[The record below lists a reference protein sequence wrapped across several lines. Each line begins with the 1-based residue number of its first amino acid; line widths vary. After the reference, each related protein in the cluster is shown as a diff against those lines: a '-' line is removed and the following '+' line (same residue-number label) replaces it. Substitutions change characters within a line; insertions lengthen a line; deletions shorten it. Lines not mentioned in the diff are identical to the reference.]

1 MDLTIAV
8 PDAGTVSAIL
18 DRPRGA
24 RAILVLAH
32 GAGAGM
38 RHAFMSQLSAA
49 LSARAVATLRY
60 QFPYTESGRRTPDR
74 PPVLEATV
82 RAAVGEAARRTSG
95 LPLFAGGKSMGGRM
109 TSRAQAADALRG
121 VRGLVFVGFPLHP
134 AGAPA
139 TTRADHL
146 AGVKVPMLFLQGTRD
161 ALAGLDLL
169 RPIIERLRDATL
181 HVVDGAD
188 HGFRLPAREARVRS
202 PIGELAETAA
212 SWIAARC

>member
-24 RAILVLAH
+24 RTMLAMAH

-38 RHAFMSQLSAA
+38 RHVFMHQLAAA
-49 LSARAVATLRY
+49 LAARAVATLRY
-60 QFPYTESGRRTPDR
+60 QFPYCEAGRRRPDR
-74 PPVLEATV
+74 PSLLEATV
-82 RAAVGEAARRTSG
+82 RAAVGEAARRARS

-109 TSRAQAADALRG
+109 TSQAHAAAALPG

-139 TTRADHL
+139 TARADHL
-146 AGVKVPMLFLQGTRD
+146 AAVRLPMLFLQGTRD
-161 ALAGLDLL
+161 DLAGLDLL
-169 RPIIERLRDATL
+169 RPIIDRVEGSL
-181 HVVDGAD
+181 HVIDGAD
-188 HGFRLPAREARVRS
+188 HGFKLPARDARARS
-202 PIGELAETAA
+202 SIGELADAAA
-212 SWIAARC
+212 SWMLERA